1 VSIIGPSG
9 SGKSTLMNI
18 VGCLDLADE
27 GEYYL
32 DGIEIR
38 KYSEDRLAEVRSKK
52 IGFIFQN
59 FNLIGR
65 MSAWDNV
72 ELPLIYQRVP
82 AQQRK
87 ERVEEARA
95 DLERCKDQLK
105 KTEETSEEYRSQ
117 INDAIEKY
125 RQWVRE
131 LKDTI
136 TKENPQDEFP
146 TMKTLRDFAQI
157 CIDESP
163 NGKQRKLWLK
173 DGDNMKTVTAIL
185 FDGKK
190 AVMEVGEPTTIIA
203 PVPRYY

>member
-1 VSIIGPSG
+1 MNKDDYAKMKVRHEIVMAFMNKKGE
-9 SGKSTLMNI
+9 TLDI
-18 VGCLDLADE
+18 DLIPALVDYAE
-27 GEYYL
+27 TGDRKMFDDYNNFRKMT
-32 DGIEIR
+32 DIEKR
-38 KYSEDRLAEVRSKK
+38 AKE
-52 IGFIFQN
+52 
-59 FNLIGR
+59 
-65 MSAWDNV
+65 M
-72 ELPLIYQRVP
+72 
-82 AQQRK
+82 K
-87 ERVEEARA
+87 ERVEDARA

-105 KTEETSEEYRSQ
+105 KTEETSEENRSQ

-136 TKENPQDEFP
+136 TKETPQDEYP